1 MKRILLCVLIIS
13 TVYSLSEARIA
24 SQISLFSDS
33 YISPAYEATL
43 GTSFNYMGMSLK
55 SDEFSD
61 EKLRLDVSGAI
72 SFEEPLLNFLNVTE
86 LYYSTEINQNER
98 LWLGRKKYLWS
109 ELDAQWNMSIW
120 EPVFKWNPLTPQ
132 RQGLSGLFWQV
143 ERPEWSI
150 TIFASALYIPD
161 QGPSFLIEDGQ
172 FMKGNPWFQNPPD
185 SIHIFHESTEAD
197 YRLNRPN
204 ESDVIF
210 QASYGASLM
219 IGDPQKLLF
228 RASHLFKPANQLALG
243 YQGRLNIPNDKGII
257 ELLPVT
263 YHHSVSGVDMTYRY
277 DFLRFGYSVNY
288 DQPLNDFNLNEDWTI
303 QNYSP
308 ALLTSPFIELLG
320 QYWSL
325 NLSHLRIYDGQVVEI
340 GALADANRAPLASKY
355 AFYEATQLSLI
366 GRLSLAKS
374 REMSGRLTTIYSEEN
389 QFTVVKGDL
398 RIRFSNLWQVSGEIQ
413 LVQSRPI
420 TDQNKN
426 DIAQFVNND
435 RFMFGVSYA
444 L

>member
-1 MKRILLCVLIIS
+1 MIKFIYSVLIIS
-13 TVYSLSEARIA
+13 TFSFFAEARVA
-24 SQISLFSDS
+24 SQMTLFSDS

-61 EKLRLDVSGAI
+61 EKLRLDVNGAI
-72 SFEEPLLNFLNVTE
+72 SFEEPLLNFLNVSE
-86 LYYSTEINQNER
+86 LYYTTEINQNER

-109 ELDAQWNMSIW
+109 ELDAQWNMSVW
-120 EPVFKWNPLTPQ
+120 EPVFKWNPLTAQ
-132 RQGLSGLFWQV
+132 RQGLSGLYWQV
-143 ERPEWSI
+143 ERPDWSL

-172 FMKGNPWFQNPPD
+172 FLKGNPWFQNPPD
-185 SIHIFHESTEAD
+185 SIHIFHESTDAE

-219 IGDPQKLLF
+219 IGDPQKFLF
-228 RASHLFKPANQLALG
+228 RASHLYKPANQLALG
-243 YQGRLNIPNDKGII
+243 YQGRLNIPNDKGIV

-263 YHHSVSGVDMTYRY
+263 YHHSVTGADMTYRF
-277 DFLRFGYSVNY
+277 DSFRIGYSVNY
-288 DQPLNDFNLNEDWTI
+288 DQPLNDFNVSEDWTI

-308 ALLTSPFIELLG
+308 AILTSPFVEVLG
-320 QYWSL
+320 QYWSMS
-325 NLSHLRIYDGQVVEI
+325 LSHLRIYNGEVSEV
-340 GALADANRAPLASKY
+340 GPLADVHRAPLASKY
-355 AFYEATQLSLI
+355 AFYEATQLSLL
-366 GRLSLAKS
+366 GRLAILKS
-374 REMSGRLTTIYSEEN
+374 REMSGRVTAIFSNEN
-389 QFTVVKGDL
+389 QFSVIKGDL
-398 RIRFSNLWQVSGEIQ
+398 KMKFSNLWQVYSEIQ
-413 LVQSRPI
+413 LVQARPLS
-420 TDQNKN
+420 DQNKN

-435 RFMFGVSYA
+435 RLMFGVSYA